1 MTVRVPPVHRRI
13 LAGMGFNPYRKYRA
27 TTADYVLLA
36 AVGLVTAALVFWG
49 FLS

>member
-1 MTVRVPPVHRRI
+1 MTVRVPPVRGRI

-27 TTADYVLLA
+27 TTTDYVMLA

-49 FLS
+49 LFS